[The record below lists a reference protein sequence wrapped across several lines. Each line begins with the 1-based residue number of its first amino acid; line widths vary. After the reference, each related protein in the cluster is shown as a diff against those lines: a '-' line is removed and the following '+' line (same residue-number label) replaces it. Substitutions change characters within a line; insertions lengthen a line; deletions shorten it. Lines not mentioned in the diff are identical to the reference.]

1 MFVKKFEA
9 ETLEQGLKKIRQELG
24 PNALILGTQK
34 KKNGLLGKGFIEI
47 TVAAEKKPEPA
58 KKEIDEQAL
67 ARLFPH
73 RKENETVA
81 RVEVRQTPVTK
92 KAVGSSARY
101 IDIEDEPSKASLKP
115 SNKNRYELEFVRL
128 GISQQASKDLGN
140 RLICDFPEGLSDP
153 QSVENK
159 KGRLLLSQMRTLNP
173 NTLLDRKAW
182 AVVGTAGSGKTTSL
196 VKLALY
202 LRQQNK
208 PAFLSTL
215 DSRKVVSAVEMSQY
229 SRMLKIPLKKMEE
242 TGTPGIQLIDTPS
255 IRLDSEQS
263 NWGLVKKL
271 EANRPSVF
279 LCLEATHRLP
289 EMMRIVDLAQTLFS
303 IEAILLTKMDLVTQ
317 TGFIY
322 DLLNLT
328 KLPICAVSQSQSFK
342 DSIQFPDPAGLSQLI
357 LRRGASL

>member
-34 KKNGLLGKGFIEI
+34 RKNGILGKGYVEI
-47 TVAAEKKPEPA
+47 TVAAEKKPEPVKA
-58 KKEIDEQAL
+58 TIDEKAL
-67 ARLFPH
+67 ARVFPH
-73 RKENETVA
+73 RKDTETEVA
-81 RVEVRQTPVTK
+81 KSPVAK
-92 KAVGSSARY
+92 RGGAPSARY
-101 IDIEDEPSKASLKP
+101 IDIEDEPHRSASKP
-115 SNKNRYELEFVRL
+115 SNKNRYELEFIRL
-128 GISQQASKDLGN
+128 GISQQASKELGM

-159 KGRLLLSQMRTLNP
+159 KSKILMAQMRTLNP
-173 NTLLDRKAW
+173 TTLLDRKSW
-182 AVVGTAGSGKTTSL
+182 AVIGTAGSGKTTCL

-208 PAFLSTL
+208 PAFLSSL

-229 SRMLKIPLKKMEE
+229 SRMLKIPYKKMEE
-242 TGTPGIQLIDTPS
+242 TATPGIQLIDTPS

-289 EMMRIVDLAQTLFS
+289 EMMRIVEVAQSLFP

-322 DLLNLT
+322 DLLNQT

-342 DSIQFPDPAGLSQLI
+342 DSIQIPDQTRLSQLI
-357 LRRGASL
+357 LRRGAIA

>member
-47 TVAAEKKPEPA
+47 TVAAEKKPETP
-58 KKEIDEQAL
+58 KNDIDEQTL

-73 RKENETVA
+73 RKTNE
-81 RVEVRQTPVTK
+81 VEK
-92 KAVGSSARY
+92 KAEAQSKPVVKKVSGSFSRY
-101 IDIEDEPSKASLKP
+101 IDIEDEPHRASAKP
-115 SNKNRYELEFVRL
+115 TNKNRYELEFLRL
-128 GISQQASKDLGN
+128 GISQQASKELGN
-140 RLICDFPEGLSDP
+140 RLLCDFPEGLSDP

-159 KGRLLLSQMRTLNP
+159 KGKLLLNQMRTLNP
-173 NTLLDRKAW
+173 SHLLDRKAW
-182 AVVGTAGSGKTTSL
+182 TVIGTAGSGKTTSL

-202 LRQQNK
+202 LRQVNK

-242 TGTPGIQLIDTPS
+242 TATPGIQLIDTPS

-271 EANRPSVF
+271 EANRPAVF
-279 LCLEATHRLP
+279 LSLEATLRLP
-289 EMMRIVDLAQTLFS
+289 EMMRIVELAQTLFS

-322 DLLNLT
+322 DLLNQT

-342 DSIQFPDPAGLSQLI
+342 DSIHFPDATGLSQLI
-357 LRRGASL
+357 LRRGASV